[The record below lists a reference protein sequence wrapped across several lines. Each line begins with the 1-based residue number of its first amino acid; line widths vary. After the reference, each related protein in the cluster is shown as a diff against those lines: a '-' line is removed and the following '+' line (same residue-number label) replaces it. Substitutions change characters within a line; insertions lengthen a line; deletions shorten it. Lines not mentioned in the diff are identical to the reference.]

1 MTEFLCADPDTHSR
15 SFPAGTPAG
24 ERNGMIE
31 SDPITSDAIATVAEL
46 LAAAYRRY
54 LAANRL
60 ETASEPVN
68 GELDNERTKSPHA
81 Q

>member
-1 MTEFLCADPDTHSR
+1 
-15 SFPAGTPAG
+15 
-24 ERNGMIE
+24 MIE
-31 SDPITSDAIATVAEL
+31 SDPITSEAIATVAEL

-81 Q
+81 QLNHANHKRQGSTCTD

>member
-1 MTEFLCADPDTHSR
+1 
-15 SFPAGTPAG
+15 
-24 ERNGMIE
+24 MIE
-31 SDPITSDAIATVAEL
+31 SDPITSEAIATVAEL

-60 ETASEPVN
+60 ETASGAVN

>member
-1 MTEFLCADPDTHSR
+1 MTT
-15 SFPAGTPAG
+15 
-24 ERNGMIE
+24 
-31 SDPITSDAIATVAEL
+31 SDPIANDAIAAL

-60 ETASEPVN
+60 PDVPETPAGAVN
-68 GELDNERTKSPHA
+68 GELDNRRATSPHA